1 MLILLMPKCIHSGPQ
16 SVFAVL
22 PNRYFKDGRIVEF
35 SRVDQQLMKQERKEV
50 CALEMA
56 VVGGGSPNKV
66 NLKLASECFSEQK

>member
-35 SRVDQQLMKQERKEV
+35 SKVDQQFMKQERKEV
-50 CALEMA
+50 CALEMS
-56 VVGGGSPNKV
+56 VVGGEGGGVQIK
-66 NLKLASECFSEQK
+66 

>member
-35 SRVDQQLMKQERKEV
+35 SRFDQQFMKQERKEV
-50 CALEMA
+50 CALEMS
-56 VVGGGSPNKV
+56 VVGGEGGGVQIK
-66 NLKLASECFSEQK
+66 